1 LSVRVH
7 NEGGRLSRPTSRP
20 KVLTGR
26 TIIGELIRNMEL
38 GQFELA
44 YTVLLPCVFRA
55 YLNPQDY
62 ACLANVLNFVIDG

>member
-1 LSVRVH
+1 VCTRRAGVY
-7 NEGGRLSRPTSRP
+7 NRPTSRQ
-20 KVLTGR
+20 KILSGR

-62 ACLANVLNFVIDG
+62 ARLANVLNFVIDG

>member
-1 LSVRVH
+1 
-7 NEGGRLSRPTSRP
+7 
-20 KVLTGR
+20 
-26 TIIGELIRNMEL
+26 MEL

-62 ACLANVLNFVIDG
+62 ARLANVLNFVIDG